1 MSMKNFYLSAKL
13 FVSLCLA
20 GFTNTAYAQND
31 APRVVI
37 PLDQSTTEKATVEL
51 LDDPFFYSFND
62 GKPTH
67 WATAGTVTQLKA
79 GDRYSSDT
87 GFGVGIETAA
97 NVDGYLKQVI
107 DLNRTG
113 KEVVQ
118 GDELECLVHYSTI
131 ESKRLEGP
139 FRLALRWLDAF
150 GNELVSTEKDFINN
164 PNIYFGRMKAYGDLK
179 FRTVCP
185 AGAVKLEFALLVAPG
200 SLVRMDDFSVLRLA
214 DKDKT
219 PLVAILPQY
228 RTMMGEVGQPTT
240 FPIALQG
247 MHLSA
252 DQTPNFGGT
261 MSSSVMKLDVEKLP
275 KNGTVKANLTI
286 TPQVAGVYVGSN
298 TYKLRFSGADEDNS
312 GSLNLTGYF
321 KRAGTT
327 PTIILKADQQVRE
340 MKATPGKTDEQQLDF
355 DIKDVIT
362 NVNLALK
369 HDANSPFRIDVGQYY
384 YATSS
389 GKLYHRPVKVTFAP
403 RKAGVYEAELR
414 VSSVLAD
421 TLVIKLKGVSE
432 AATSADLVENFTENR
447 TMDGR
452 FTGDAWKDYHKF
464 DLGYWKLNGKWNS
477 KSNVTLAAKDTLYYD
492 ELVANG
498 VNTLQ
503 LSPVSSAAKCTAE
516 YSIDG
521 GGHWKS
527 LTVGDADGKYVVG
540 THRPTLVR
548 FVSSESVEVQRV
560 TISPNTVDER
570 ETFDKIEEAMLKDA
584 DSKPLAVL
592 NETFSDLR
600 HTRILGLKDWQ
611 NLTVRGERPFYAWKQ
626 KNADQSVVENEVAQ
640 ISFLKYGVEDR
651 REHESWLI
659 SPTLSY
665 KNAQSKDLT
674 FSLMYR
680 NQTTNGEELFG
691 FYIIT
696 EKDGKATP
704 YFLDISEYV
713 PAGVK
718 LEPDM
723 WFDYRIDL
731 SKVEGLTIEDKFHV
745 AFSYYSPV
753 GGNATSLNFMIDDV
767 TFGRTDLP
775 ELSVDNDFI
784 QFVFRPGQEMT
795 PQPLNIYSNRTTAP
809 VTITLAP
816 SAQKKYFKISSEKL
830 PLEGGALA
838 VGFKSNDSK
847 THAAALLVQTRGAE
861 PIIVKLLA
869 QPITAGISNVAG
881 GDEDALLPVVS
892 GSELTVNGKYQKYQ
906 LFSTDGSLLQQG
918 GYQQRINLS
927 GVQPKVFILKLSTD
941 EGVKSFTLKR

>member
-1 MSMKNFYLSAKL
+1 MKNFYLSAKL

-37 PLDQSTTEKATVEL
+37 PLDQGTTEKATVEL

-97 NVDGYLKQVI
+97 NVEGYLKQVI
-107 DLNRTG
+107 DLNRAG

-139 FRLALRWLDAF
+139 FRLALRWLDVA

-164 PNIYFGRMKAYGDLK
+164 PDIYFGRMKAYGDLK

-185 AGAVKLEFALLVAPG
+185 AGAVKLEFTLLVAPG

-228 RTMMGEVGQPTT
+228 RTMMGEVGQPTI

-261 MSSSVMKLDVEKLP
+261 KSSSVMKLDVEKLP

-327 PTIILKADQQVRE
+327 PTITLKADQQVRE

-355 DIKDVIT
+355 DIKDIIT

-492 ELVANG
+492 ELIANG

-503 LSPVSSAAKCTAE
+503 LTPVSSAAKCTAE

-527 LTVGDADGKYVVG
+527 LTVGDGEGKYVVG

-560 TISPNTVDER
+560 TITPNTIDER
-570 ETFDKIEEAMLKDA
+570 ETFDKIEEAMLKNA

-600 HTRILGLKDWQ
+600 HTRILGLKGWQ

-795 PQPLNIYSNRTTAP
+795 PQPLNIYSDRTTAP

-816 SAQKKYFKISSEKL
+816 SAQKKYFKLSSEKL

-918 GYQQRINLS
+918 GYQQRIDLS

>member
-1 MSMKNFYLSAKL
+1 MKNFYLSAKL

-37 PLDQSTTEKATVEL
+37 PLDQGTTEKATVEL

-139 FRLALRWLDAF
+139 FRLALRWLDAS

-164 PNIYFGRMKAYGDLK
+164 PDIYFGRMKAYGNLK

-185 AGAVKLEFALLVAPG
+185 VGAVKLEFALLVAPG

-261 MSSSVMKLDVEKLP
+261 KSSSVMKLDVEKLP

-327 PTIILKADQQVRE
+327 PTITLKADQQVRE
-340 MKATPGKTDEQQLDF
+340 MKAAPGKTDEQQLDF

-492 ELVANG
+492 ELIANG

-503 LSPVSSAAKCTAE
+503 LTPASSAAKCTAE

-527 LTVGDADGKYVVG
+527 LTLGDGEGKYVVG

-560 TISPNTVDER
+560 TITPNTIDER
-570 ETFDKIEEAMLKDA
+570 EAFDKIEEAMLKDA

-600 HTRILGLKDWQ
+600 HTRILGLKGWQ

-795 PQPLNIYSNRTTAP
+795 PQPLNIYSDRTTAP

-918 GYQQRINLS
+918 GYQQRIDLS

>member
-1 MSMKNFYLSAKL
+1 MKNFYLSAKL

-20 GFTNTAYAQND
+20 GFTNTAYAQNE

-37 PLDQSTTEKATVEL
+37 PLDQATEKATVEL
-51 LDDPFFYSFND
+51 LEDPFFYSFND

-97 NVDGYLKQVI
+97 NVEGYLKQVI
-107 DLNRTG
+107 DLNRAG

-139 FRLALRWLDAF
+139 FRLALRWLDVA

-164 PNIYFGRMKAYGDLK
+164 PDIYFGRMKAYGDLK

-185 AGAVKLEFALLVAPG
+185 AGAVKLEFTLLVAPG
-200 SLVRMDDFSVLRLA
+200 SQVRMDDFSALRLA

-252 DQTPNFGGT
+252 EQTPNFGGT

-298 TYKLRFSGADEDNS
+298 TYKLRFSGADEDKS

-327 PTIILKADQQVRE
+327 PTITLKANQQVRE
-340 MKATPGKTDEQQLDF
+340 MKAAPGKTDEQQLDF

-492 ELVANG
+492 ELIANG

-503 LSPVSSAAKCTAE
+503 LTPASSAAKCIAE

-527 LTVGDADGKYVVG
+527 FTVGDGEGKYVVG

-548 FVSSESVEVQRV
+548 FVSSESVEVQSV
-560 TISPNTVDER
+560 TITPNTIDER
-570 ETFDKIEEAMLKDA
+570 EAFDKIEEAMLKDA
-584 DSKPLAVL
+584 DSEPLAVL

-600 HTRILGLKDWQ
+600 HTRILGLKGWQ

-704 YFLDISEYV
+704 YFLDISQYV

-753 GGNATSLNFMIDDV
+753 GGNATSLNFMLDDV

-784 QFVFRPGQEMT
+784 QFVFRPGQEMI

-816 SAQKKYFKISSEKL
+816 STQKKYFKLSSEKL

-869 QPITAGISNVAG
+869 QPITAGISNVAD
-881 GDEDALLPVVS
+881 GDDDALLPVVS

-918 GYQQRINLS
+918 GYQQRIDLS
-927 GVQPKVFILKLSTD
+927 GIQPKVFILKLSTN

>member
-1 MSMKNFYLSAKL
+1 MKNFYLSAKL

-37 PLDQSTTEKATVEL
+37 PLDQGTTEKATVEL

-139 FRLALRWLDAF
+139 FRLALRWLDAA

-164 PNIYFGRMKAYGDLK
+164 PDIYFGRMKAYGNLK

-261 MSSSVMKLDVEKLP
+261 KSSSVMMLDVEKLP

-327 PTIILKADQQVRE
+327 PTITLKGDQQVRE

-492 ELVANG
+492 ELIANG

-503 LSPVSSAAKCTAE
+503 LTPASSAAKCTAE

-527 LTVGDADGKYVVG
+527 LTVGDGEGKYVVG

-560 TISPNTVDER
+560 TITPNTIDER

-600 HTRILGLKDWQ
+600 HTRILGLKGWQ

-626 KNADQSVVENEVAQ
+626 KNADQSFVENEVAQ

-704 YFLDISEYV
+704 YFLDISQYV

-723 WFDYRIDL
+723 WFDYRIDF

-795 PQPLNIYSNRTTAP
+795 PQPLNIYSDRTTAP

-881 GDEDALLPVVS
+881 GEEDALLPVVS

-918 GYQQRINLS
+918 GYQQRIDLS

>member
-1 MSMKNFYLSAKL
+1 MKNFYLSAKL

-20 GFTNTAYAQND
+20 GFTNTAYAQNE

-37 PLDQSTTEKATVEL
+37 PLDQATEKATVEL
-51 LDDPFFYSFND
+51 LEDPFFYSFND

-97 NVDGYLKQVI
+97 NVEGYLKQVI
-107 DLNRTG
+107 DLNRAG

-139 FRLALRWLDAF
+139 FRLALRWLDVA

-164 PNIYFGRMKAYGDLK
+164 PDIYFGRMKAYGDLK

-185 AGAVKLEFALLVAPG
+185 AGAVKLEFTLLVAPG

-228 RTMMGEVGQPTT
+228 RTMMGEVGQPIT

-252 DQTPNFGGT
+252 EQIPNFGGT

-327 PTIILKADQQVRE
+327 PMITLKADQQVRE
-340 MKATPGKTDEQQLDF
+340 MKAAPGKTDEQQLDF

-384 YATSS
+384 YANSS

-452 FTGDAWKDYHKF
+452 FTGDAWKGYHKF

-477 KSNVTLAAKDTLYYD
+477 KSNVTLTAKDTLYYD
-492 ELVANG
+492 ELIANG
-498 VNTLQ
+498 INTLQ
-503 LSPVSSAAKCTAE
+503 LTPASSAAKCTAE

-527 LTVGDADGKYVVG
+527 LTVGDGEGKYVVG

-560 TISPNTVDER
+560 TITPNTIDER

-600 HTRILGLKDWQ
+600 HTRILGLKGWQ

-753 GGNATSLNFMIDDV
+753 GGNATSLNFMLDDV

-784 QFVFRPGQEMT
+784 QFVFRPGQEMI
-795 PQPLNIYSNRTTAP
+795 PQPLNIYSDRTTAP

-816 SAQKKYFKISSEKL
+816 STQKKYFKLSSEKL

-892 GSELTVNGKYQKYQ
+892 GSELTINGKYQKYQ

-918 GYQQRINLS
+918 GYQQRIDLS

>member
-1 MSMKNFYLSAKL
+1 MKNFYLSAKL

-37 PLDQSTTEKATVEL
+37 PLDQGTTEKATVEL

-97 NVDGYLKQVI
+97 NVEGYLKQVI

-139 FRLALRWLDAF
+139 FRLALRWLDAA
-150 GNELVSTEKDFINN
+150 GNELFSTEKDFINN
-164 PNIYFGRMKAYGDLK
+164 PDIYFGRMKAYGNLK

-219 PLVAILPQY
+219 SLVAILPQY

-261 MSSSVMKLDVEKLP
+261 KSSSVMMLDVEKLP

-327 PTIILKADQQVRE
+327 PTIRLKADQQVRE

-492 ELVANG
+492 ELIANG

-503 LSPVSSAAKCTAE
+503 LTPASSAAKCTAE

-527 LTVGDADGKYVVG
+527 LTVGDGEGKYVVG

-560 TISPNTVDER
+560 TITPNTIDER
-570 ETFDKIEEAMLKDA
+570 EAFDKIEEAMLKDA

-600 HTRILGLKDWQ
+600 HTRILGLKGWQ

-753 GGNATSLNFMIDDV
+753 GGNATSLNFMLDDV

-795 PQPLNIYSNRTTAP
+795 PQPLNIYSDRTTAP

-918 GYQQRINLS
+918 GYQQRIDLS

>member
-1 MSMKNFYLSAKL
+1 M
-13 FVSLCLA
+13 
-20 GFTNTAYAQND
+20 
-31 APRVVI
+31 
-37 PLDQSTTEKATVEL
+37 
-51 LDDPFFYSFND
+51 
-62 GKPTH
+62 
-67 WATAGTVTQLKA
+67 
-79 GDRYSSDT
+79 
-87 GFGVGIETAA
+87 
-97 NVDGYLKQVI
+97 I
-107 DLNRTG
+107 DLKRTG

-131 ESKRLEGP
+131 ESKRREGP
-139 FRLALRWLDAF
+139 FRLALRWLDAA
-150 GNELVSTEKDFINN
+150 GSELVSTEKDFINN
-164 PNIYFGRMKAYGDLK
+164 PDIYFGRMKAYGDLK

-200 SLVRMDDFSVLRLA
+200 SQVRMDDFSVLRLS

-228 RTMMGEVGQPTT
+228 RTMMGEVGQATT

-261 MSSSVMKLDVEKLP
+261 KSSSVMKLDVEKLP
-275 KNGTVKANLTI
+275 KNGTIKANLTI

-298 TYKLRFSGADEDNS
+298 TYKLHFSGADTENS

-321 KRAGTT
+321 KKAGTT
-327 PTIILKADQQVRE
+327 PTIKLKSGQVRE
-340 MKATPGKTDEQQLDF
+340 MSAAPNKTDEQLLDF

-432 AATSADLVENFTENR
+432 AATSADLVENFTDNR
-447 TMDGR
+447 AMDSR
-452 FTGDAWKDYHKF
+452 FTGDAWKGYHKF

-527 LTVGDADGKYVVG
+527 LTVGDADGKYVVA

-548 FVSSESVEVQRV
+548 FVSSESV
-560 TISPNTVDER
+560 
-570 ETFDKIEEAMLKDA
+570 
-584 DSKPLAVL
+584 
-592 NETFSDLR
+592 DLR

-611 NLTVRGERPFYAWKQ
+611 NLTIRGERPFYAWQQ

-704 YFLDISEYV
+704 YFLDISQYV

-731 SKVEGLTIEDKFHV
+731 SKVEGLAIDDKFHV

-795 PQPLNIYSNRTTAP
+795 PQPLNIYSDRTTAP

-816 SAQKKYFKISSEKL
+816 SAQKKYFKLSHEKL
-830 PLEGGALA
+830 PLEGGSIA

-881 GDEDALLPVVS
+881 GDDDALLPVVS
-892 GSELTVNGKYQKYQ
+892 GSELTINGKYQTYQ

-918 GYQQRINLS
+918 GYQQRIDLS
-927 GVQPKVFILKLSTD
+927 GVQPKVFVLKLNTD
-941 EGVKSFTLKR
+941 KGVKSFTLKR

>member
-1 MSMKNFYLSAKL
+1 MKNFYLSAKL

-20 GFTNTAYAQND
+20 GFTNTAYAQNE

-37 PLDQSTTEKATVEL
+37 PLDQATEKATVEL
-51 LDDPFFYSFND
+51 LEDPFFYSFND

-97 NVDGYLKQVI
+97 NVEGYLKQVI
-107 DLNRTG
+107 DLNRAG

-139 FRLALRWLDAF
+139 FRLALRWLDAA

-164 PNIYFGRMKAYGDLK
+164 PDIYFGRMKAYGDLK

-185 AGAVKLEFALLVAPG
+185 AGAVKLEFTLLVAPG

-228 RTMMGEVGQPTT
+228 RTMMGEVGQPIT

-252 DQTPNFGGT
+252 EQTPNFGGT

-298 TYKLRFSGADEDNS
+298 TYKLRFSGADEDKS

-327 PTIILKADQQVRE
+327 PTITLKANQQVRE
-340 MKATPGKTDEQQLDF
+340 MKAAPGKTDEQQLDF

-452 FTGDAWKDYHKF
+452 FTGDAWKGYHKF

-477 KSNVTLAAKDTLYYD
+477 KSNVTLTAKDTLYYD
-492 ELVANG
+492 ELIANG

-503 LSPVSSAAKCTAE
+503 LTPASSAAKCTAE

-527 LTVGDADGKYVVG
+527 LTVGDGEGKYVVG

-548 FVSSESVEVQRV
+548 FVSSESVEVQSV
-560 TISPNTVDER
+560 TITPNTIDTR

-584 DSKPLAVL
+584 DSEPLAVL

-600 HTRILGLKDWQ
+600 HTRILGLKGWQ

-718 LEPDM
+718 LESDM

-753 GGNATSLNFMIDDV
+753 GGNATSLNFMLDDV

-816 SAQKKYFKISSEKL
+816 STQKKYFKLSSEKL

-918 GYQQRINLS
+918 GYQQRIDLS

>member
-1 MSMKNFYLSAKL
+1 MKNFYLSAKL

-20 GFTNTAYAQND
+20 GFTNTAYAQNE

-37 PLDQSTTEKATVEL
+37 PLDQATEKATVEL
-51 LDDPFFYSFND
+51 LEDPFFYSFND

-97 NVDGYLKQVI
+97 NVEGYLKQVI
-107 DLNRTG
+107 DLNRAG

-139 FRLALRWLDAF
+139 FRLALHWLDVA

-164 PNIYFGRMKAYGDLK
+164 PDIYFGRMKAYGDLK

-185 AGAVKLEFALLVAPG
+185 AGAVKLEFTLLVAPG

-252 DQTPNFGGT
+252 EQTPNFGGT

-327 PTIILKADQQVRE
+327 PTITLKADQQVRE
-340 MKATPGKTDEQQLDF
+340 MKVAPGKTDEQQLDF

-492 ELVANG
+492 ELIANG

-503 LSPVSSAAKCTAE
+503 LTPASSAAKCTAE

-527 LTVGDADGKYVVG
+527 LTVGDGEGKYVVD

-548 FVSSESVEVQRV
+548 FVSSESVEVQSV
-560 TISPNTVDER
+560 TITPNTIDER

-584 DSKPLAVL
+584 DSEPLAVL

-600 HTRILGLKDWQ
+600 HTRILGLKGWQ

-753 GGNATSLNFMIDDV
+753 GGNATSLNFMLDDV

-784 QFVFRPGQEMT
+784 QFVFRPGQEMI
-795 PQPLNIYSNRTTAP
+795 PQPLNIYSDRTTAP

-816 SAQKKYFKISSEKL
+816 SAQKKYFKLSSEKL

-881 GDEDALLPVVS
+881 SDDDALLPVVS

-918 GYQQRINLS
+918 GYQQRIDLS

>member
-1 MSMKNFYLSAKL
+1 MKNFYLSAKL

-20 GFTNTAYAQND
+20 GFTNTAYAQNE

-37 PLDQSTTEKATVEL
+37 PLGQATEKATVEL
-51 LDDPFFYSFND
+51 LEDPFFYSFND

-97 NVDGYLKQVI
+97 NVEGYLKQVI
-107 DLNRTG
+107 DLNRAG

-139 FRLALRWLDAF
+139 FRLALRWLDAA

-164 PNIYFGRMKAYGDLK
+164 PDIYFGRMKAYGDLK

-185 AGAVKLEFALLVAPG
+185 AGAVKLEFTLLVAPG

-261 MSSSVMKLDVEKLP
+261 KSSSVMKLDVEKLP

-298 TYKLRFSGADEDNS
+298 TYKLRFSGADEDKS

-327 PTIILKADQQVRE
+327 PTITLKANQQVRE
-340 MKATPGKTDEQQLDF
+340 MKAAPGKTDEQQLDF

-452 FTGDAWKDYHKF
+452 FTGDAWKGYHKF

-477 KSNVTLAAKDTLYYD
+477 KSNVTLTAKDTLYYD
-492 ELVANG
+492 ELIANG

-503 LSPVSSAAKCTAE
+503 LTPASSAAKCTAE

-527 LTVGDADGKYVVG
+527 LTVGDGEGKYVVG

-548 FVSSESVEVQRV
+548 FVSSESVEVQSV
-560 TISPNTVDER
+560 TITPNTIDAR

-600 HTRILGLKDWQ
+600 HTRILGLKGWQ

-718 LEPDM
+718 LESDM

-753 GGNATSLNFMIDDV
+753 GGNATSLNFMLDDV

-816 SAQKKYFKISSEKL
+816 STQKKYFKLSSEKL

-918 GYQQRINLS
+918 GYQQRIDLS

>member
-1 MSMKNFYLSAKL
+1 M
-13 FVSLCLA
+13 
-20 GFTNTAYAQND
+20 AYAQNGTS
-31 APRVVI
+31 RVDS
-37 PLDQSTTEKATVEL
+37 PLGQPTAANTTVEL
-51 LDDPFFYSFND
+51 LEDPFFYSFND
-62 GKPTH
+62 GKPVQ
-67 WATAGTVTQLKA
+67 WETAGTVTQLKA

-97 NVDGYLKQVI
+97 NVEGYLKQVI
-107 DLNRTG
+107 DLKRVG
-113 KEVVQ
+113 KEVGQ
-118 GDELECLVHYSTI
+118 GDELECLVHYCTV
-131 ESKRLEGP
+131 ESKRPEGP
-139 FRLALRWLDAF
+139 FRLALRWLDAA
-150 GNELVSTEKDFINN
+150 GNELVSAEKDFINN
-164 PNIYFGRMKAYGDLK
+164 PDVYFGRMKAYGNLK
-179 FRTVCP
+179 FRTICP

-200 SLVRMDDFSVLRLA
+200 SQVRMDDFSVLRLA

-228 RTMMGEVGQPTT
+228 RTMMGEIGLPTT

-261 MSSSVMKLDVEKLP
+261 KSSSVMKLDVAKLP
-275 KNGTVKANLTI
+275 KNGTIKANLTI
-286 TPQVAGVYVGSN
+286 TPQVAGVYVGGN

-321 KRAGTT
+321 KKAGTT
-327 PTIILKADQQVRE
+327 PTIKLKAGQQVRT
-340 MKATPGKTDEQQLDF
+340 MNAAPGKTNEQSLEF
-355 DIKDVIT
+355 EINDVIT

-384 YATSS
+384 YAISS
-389 GKLYHRPVKVTFAP
+389 GKLYQCPVKITFAP

-432 AATSADLVENFTENR
+432 AATSAELVENFTDNR
-447 TMDGR
+447 AMDSR
-452 FTGDAWKDYHKF
+452 FTGDAWKAYHKF

-600 HTRILGLKDWQ
+600 HTRILGLKGWQ
-611 NLTVRGERPFYAWKQ
+611 NLTIRGERPFYAWQQ

-704 YFLDISEYV
+704 YFLDISQYV

-731 SKVEGLTIEDKFHV
+731 SKVEGLAIDDKFHV

-795 PQPLNIYSNRTTAP
+795 PQPLNIYSDRTTAP
-809 VTITLAP
+809 VTVTLVP
-816 SAQKKYFKISSEKL
+816 SAQKKYFKLSHEKL
-830 PLEGGALA
+830 PLEGGSIA

-847 THAAALLVQTRGAE
+847 THAAALLVQTRGAK

-869 QPITAGISNVAG
+869 QPITAGINNVAG
-881 GDEDALLPVVS
+881 DDESTLQPTIT
-892 GSELTVNGKYQKYQ
+892 GSDLTVNGKYLKYQ
-906 LFSTDGSLLQQG
+906 IFSTDGSLLQQG
-918 GYQQRINLS
+918 IYQQHIDLS
-927 GVQPKVFILKLSTD
+927 GVQLKVFILKLSTD
-941 EGVKSFTLKR
+941 EGMKSFTLKR

>member
-1 MSMKNFYLSAKL
+1 MKNFYLSAKL

-37 PLDQSTTEKATVEL
+37 PLDQGTTEKATVEL
-51 LDDPFFYSFND
+51 LDDPFFYSFTD

-97 NVDGYLKQVI
+97 NVEGYLKQVI

-139 FRLALRWLDAF
+139 FRLALRWLDAA
-150 GNELVSTEKDFINN
+150 GNELFSTEKDFINN
-164 PNIYFGRMKAYGDLK
+164 PDIYFGRMKAYGNLK

-261 MSSSVMKLDVEKLP
+261 KSSSVMMLDVEKLP

-327 PTIILKADQQVRE
+327 PTIRLKADQQVRE

-432 AATSADLVENFTENR
+432 AATSADLVENFTDNR
-447 TMDGR
+447 AMDSR
-452 FTGDAWKDYHKF
+452 FTGDAWKGYHKF

-492 ELVANG
+492 ELIANG

-503 LSPVSSAAKCTAE
+503 LTPASSAAKCTAE

-527 LTVGDADGKYVVG
+527 LTLGDGEGKYVVG

-584 DSKPLAVL
+584 DSEPLAVL

-600 HTRILGLKDWQ
+600 HTRILGLEGWQ

-892 GSELTVNGKYQKYQ
+892 GSELTINGKYQKYQ

-918 GYQQRINLS
+918 GYQQRIDLS

>member
-1 MSMKNFYLSAKL
+1 MKNFYLSAKL

-37 PLDQSTTEKATVEL
+37 PLDQGTTEKATVEL

-139 FRLALRWLDAF
+139 FRLAVRWLDAS

-164 PNIYFGRMKAYGDLK
+164 PDIYFGRMKAYGDLK

-200 SLVRMDDFSVLRLA
+200 SLVRMDDFSVLRLSE
-214 DKDKT
+214 KDKT

-261 MSSSVMKLDVEKLP
+261 KSSSVMKLDVEKLP

-327 PTIILKADQQVRE
+327 PTITLKADQQVRE

-447 TMDGR
+447 AMDGR

-492 ELVANG
+492 ELIANG

-503 LSPVSSAAKCTAE
+503 LTPASSAAKCTAE

-527 LTVGDADGKYVVG
+527 LTLGDGEGKYVVG

-560 TISPNTVDER
+560 TITPNTIDER
-570 ETFDKIEEAMLKDA
+570 EAFDKIEEAMLKDV

-600 HTRILGLKDWQ
+600 HTRILGLKGWQ
-611 NLTVRGERPFYAWKQ
+611 NLTIRGERPFYAWKQ

-731 SKVEGLTIEDKFHV
+731 SKVEGLAIDDKFHV

-816 SAQKKYFKISSEKL
+816 SAQKKYFKLSSEKL

-892 GSELTVNGKYQKYQ
+892 GSELTVNGKYQKYR

-918 GYQQRINLS
+918 GYQQRIDLS

>member
-1 MSMKNFYLSAKL
+1 MKNFYLSAKL
-13 FVSLCLA
+13 FVSLCLV
-20 GFTNTAYAQND
+20 GFTNTAYAQNE

-37 PLDQSTTEKATVEL
+37 PLDQATEKATVEL
-51 LDDPFFYSFND
+51 LEDPFFYSFND

-67 WATAGTVTQLKA
+67 WVTAGTVTQLKA

-97 NVDGYLKQVI
+97 NVEGYLKQVI
-107 DLNRTG
+107 DLNRAG

-139 FRLALRWLDAF
+139 FRLALRWLDVA

-164 PNIYFGRMKAYGDLK
+164 PDIYFGRMKAYGDLK

-185 AGAVKLEFALLVAPG
+185 AGAVKLEFTLLVAPG

-327 PTIILKADQQVRE
+327 PTITLKANQQVRE
-340 MKATPGKTDEQQLDF
+340 MKAAPGKTDEQQLDF

-432 AATSADLVENFTENR
+432 AATSADLVESFTENR

-452 FTGDAWKDYHKF
+452 FTGDAWKGYHKF

-477 KSNVTLAAKDTLYYD
+477 KSNVTLTAKDTLYYD
-492 ELVANG
+492 ELIANG

-503 LSPVSSAAKCTAE
+503 LTPASSAAKCTAE

-527 LTVGDADGKYVVG
+527 LTVGDGEGKYVVG

-548 FVSSESVEVQRV
+548 FVSSESVAVQSV
-560 TISPNTVDER
+560 TITPNTIDAR

-584 DSKPLAVL
+584 DSEPLAVL

-600 HTRILGLKDWQ
+600 HTRILGLKGWQ

-718 LEPDM
+718 LESDM

-753 GGNATSLNFMIDDV
+753 GGNATSLNFMLDDV

-816 SAQKKYFKISSEKL
+816 STQKKYFKLSSEKL

-918 GYQQRINLS
+918 DYQQCIDLS

>member
-1 MSMKNFYLSAKL
+1 MKNFYLSAKL

-20 GFTNTAYAQND
+20 GFTNTAYAQNE

-37 PLDQSTTEKATVEL
+37 PLDQATEKATVEL

-67 WATAGTVTQLKA
+67 WTTAGTVTQLKA

-97 NVDGYLKQVI
+97 NVEGYLKQVI
-107 DLNRTG
+107 DLNRAG

-139 FRLALRWLDAF
+139 FRLALRWLDVA

-164 PNIYFGRMKAYGDLK
+164 PDIYFGRMKAYGDLK

-185 AGAVKLEFALLVAPG
+185 AGAVKLEFTLLVAPG

-252 DQTPNFGGT
+252 EQTPNFGGT

-327 PTIILKADQQVRE
+327 PTITLKANQQVRE
-340 MKATPGKTDEQQLDF
+340 MKAAPGKTDEQQLDF

-369 HDANSPFRIDVGQYY
+369 HDTNSPFRIDVGQYY

-452 FTGDAWKDYHKF
+452 FTGDAWKGYHKF

-492 ELVANG
+492 ELIANG

-503 LSPVSSAAKCTAE
+503 LTPASSAAKCTAE

-527 LTVGDADGKYVVG
+527 LTVGDGEGKYVVG

-548 FVSSESVEVQRV
+548 FVSSESVEVQSV
-560 TISPNTVDER
+560 TITPNTIDAR

-584 DSKPLAVL
+584 DSEPLAVL

-600 HTRILGLKDWQ
+600 HTRILGLKGWQ

-753 GGNATSLNFMIDDV
+753 GGNATSLNFMLDDV

-816 SAQKKYFKISSEKL
+816 STQKKYFKLSSEKL

-869 QPITAGISNVAG
+869 QPITAGIGNVAG

-918 GYQQRINLS
+918 GYQQRIDLS

>member
-1 MSMKNFYLSAKL
+1 
-13 FVSLCLA
+13 
-20 GFTNTAYAQND
+20 
-31 APRVVI
+31 
-37 PLDQSTTEKATVEL
+37 
-51 LDDPFFYSFND
+51 
-62 GKPTH
+62 
-67 WATAGTVTQLKA
+67 
-79 GDRYSSDT
+79 
-87 GFGVGIETAA
+87 
-97 NVDGYLKQVI
+97 
-107 DLNRTG
+107 
-113 KEVVQ
+113 
-118 GDELECLVHYSTI
+118 
-131 ESKRLEGP
+131 
-139 FRLALRWLDAF
+139 
-150 GNELVSTEKDFINN
+150 
-164 PNIYFGRMKAYGDLK
+164 
-179 FRTVCP
+179 
-185 AGAVKLEFALLVAPG
+185 
-200 SLVRMDDFSVLRLA
+200 MDS
-214 DKDKT
+214 
-219 PLVAILPQY
+219 
-228 RTMMGEVGQPTT
+228 
-240 FPIALQG
+240 
-247 MHLSA
+247 
-252 DQTPNFGGT
+252 
-261 MSSSVMKLDVEKLP
+261 
-275 KNGTVKANLTI
+275 
-286 TPQVAGVYVGSN
+286 
-298 TYKLRFSGADEDNS
+298 
-312 GSLNLTGYF
+312 
-321 KRAGTT
+321 
-327 PTIILKADQQVRE
+327 
-340 MKATPGKTDEQQLDF
+340 
-355 DIKDVIT
+355 
-362 NVNLALK
+362 
-369 HDANSPFRIDVGQYY
+369 
-384 YATSS
+384 
-389 GKLYHRPVKVTFAP
+389 
-403 RKAGVYEAELR
+403 
-414 VSSVLAD
+414 
-421 TLVIKLKGVSE
+421 
-432 AATSADLVENFTENR
+432 
-447 TMDGR
+447 R
-452 FTGDAWKDYHKF
+452 FTGDAWKGYHKF
-464 DLGYWKLNGKWNS
+464 DSGYWKLNGKWNS
-477 KSNVTLAAKDTLYYD
+477 KSNVMLAAKDTLYYD

-560 TISPNTVDER
+560 TINPNTVDER

-611 NLTVRGERPFYAWKQ
+611 NLTIRGERPFYAWQQ

-704 YFLDISEYV
+704 YFLDISQYV

-731 SKVEGLTIEDKFHV
+731 SKVEGLAIDDKFHV

-795 PQPLNIYSNRTTAP
+795 PQPLNIYSDRTTAP
-809 VTITLAP
+809 VTVTLAP
-816 SAQKKYFKISSEKL
+816 SAQKKYFKLSHEKL
-830 PLEGGALA
+830 PLEGGSIA

-881 GDEDALLPVVS
+881 GDDDALLPIVS
-892 GSELTVNGKYQKYQ
+892 GSELTINGKYQTYQ

-918 GYQQRINLS
+918 GYQQRIDLS
-927 GVQPKVFILKLSTD
+927 GVQPKVFVLKLNTD
-941 EGVKSFTLKR
+941 KGVKSFTLKR

>member
-1 MSMKNFYLSAKL
+1 MKNFYLSAKL

-37 PLDQSTTEKATVEL
+37 PLDQGTTEKATVEL

-67 WATAGTVTQLKA
+67 WVTAGTITQLKA

-97 NVDGYLKQVI
+97 NVEGYLKQVI
-107 DLNRTG
+107 DLNRAG

-139 FRLALRWLDAF
+139 FRLALRWLDVA

-164 PNIYFGRMKAYGDLK
+164 PDIYFGRMKAYGDLK

-185 AGAVKLEFALLVAPG
+185 AGAVKLEFTLLVAPG

-240 FPIALQG
+240 FSIALQG

-252 DQTPNFGGT
+252 EQTPNFGGT
-261 MSSSVMKLDVEKLP
+261 KSSSVMNLDVEKLP
-275 KNGTVKANLTI
+275 KNGTIKANLTI

-327 PTIILKADQQVRE
+327 PTITLKADQQVRE
-340 MKATPGKTDEQQLDF
+340 MKAAPGKTDEQQLDF

-369 HDANSPFRIDVGQYY
+369 HDANSPFRIDMGQYY
-384 YATSS
+384 YATKA
-389 GKLYHRPVKVTFAP
+389 GKLYQRPVKVTFAP
-403 RKAGVYEAELR
+403 REPGEYEAELR
-414 VSSVLAD
+414 VSSILAD
-421 TLVIKLKGVSE
+421 TLVIKLKGVSQV
-432 AATSADLVENFTENR
+432 ATTADLVEKFTEDRAMDNR
-447 TMDGR
+447 FKG
-452 FTGDAWKDYHKF
+452 AEWKGYHKF

-492 ELVANG
+492 ELIANG
-498 VNTLQ
+498 VNTL
-503 LSPVSSAAKCTAE
+503 LLTPASSAAKCTAE

-527 LTVGDADGKYVVG
+527 LTVGDGEGKYVVG

-548 FVSSESVEVQRV
+548 FVSSESVEVQSV
-560 TISPNTVDER
+560 TITPNTIDAR
-570 ETFDKIEEAMLKDA
+570 ETFDKIEDAMLKNA
-584 DSKPLAVL
+584 DTEPLAVL

-600 HTRILGLKDWQ
+600 HTRILGLKGWQ

-704 YFLDISEYV
+704 YFLNISEYV

-753 GGNATSLNFMIDDV
+753 GGNATSLNFMLDDV

-816 SAQKKYFKISSEKL
+816 STQKKYFKLSSEKL

-918 GYQQRINLS
+918 GYQQRIDLS
-927 GVQPKVFILKLSTD
+927 GVQPKVFVLKLNTD

>member
-1 MSMKNFYLSAKL
+1 MKNFYLSAKL

-20 GFTNTAYAQND
+20 GFTNTAYAQNE

-37 PLDQSTTEKATVEL
+37 PLDQATEKATVEL

-118 GDELECLVHYSTI
+118 GDELECLIHYSTI

-139 FRLALRWLDAF
+139 FRLALRWLDAA

-164 PNIYFGRMKAYGDLK
+164 PDIYFGRMKAYGDLK

-261 MSSSVMKLDVEKLP
+261 KSSSVMKLDVEKLP

-327 PTIILKADQQVRE
+327 PTITLKAGQQVRE

-492 ELVANG
+492 ELIANG

-503 LSPVSSAAKCTAE
+503 LTPASSAAKCTAE

-527 LTVGDADGKYVVG
+527 LTVGDGEGKYVVG

-560 TISPNTVDER
+560 TITPNTIDER
-570 ETFDKIEEAMLKDA
+570 EAFDKIEEAMLKDA
-584 DSKPLAVL
+584 DSEPLAVL

-600 HTRILGLKDWQ
+600 HTRILGLKGWQ

-753 GGNATSLNFMIDDV
+753 GGNATSLNFMLDDV

-816 SAQKKYFKISSEKL
+816 STQKKYFKLSSEKL

-918 GYQQRINLS
+918 GYQQRIDLS

>member
-1 MSMKNFYLSAKL
+1 MKNFYLSAKL

-37 PLDQSTTEKATVEL
+37 PLDQGTTEKVTVEL

-107 DLNRTG
+107 DLNRPG

-139 FRLALRWLDAF
+139 FRLALRWLDAS

-164 PNIYFGRMKAYGDLK
+164 PDIYFGRMKAYGDLK

-252 DQTPNFGGT
+252 DQTPNFSGT
-261 MSSSVMKLDVEKLP
+261 KSSSVMKLDVEKLP

-327 PTIILKADQQVRE
+327 PTITLKADQQVRE
-340 MKATPGKTDEQQLDF
+340 MKAAPGKTDEQQLDF

-452 FTGDAWKDYHKF
+452 FTCDAWKDYHKF

-560 TISPNTVDER
+560 TITPNTTDER
-570 ETFDKIEEAMLKDA
+570 EAFDKIEEAMLKDA
-584 DSKPLAVL
+584 DTEPLAVL

-600 HTRILGLKDWQ
+600 HTRILGLKGWQ

-918 GYQQRINLS
+918 GYQHRIDLS

>member
-1 MSMKNFYLSAKL
+1 MKNFYLSAKL

-20 GFTNTAYAQND
+20 GFTNTAYAQNE

-37 PLDQSTTEKATVEL
+37 PLDQATEKATVEL
-51 LDDPFFYSFND
+51 LEDPFFYSFND

-97 NVDGYLKQVI
+97 NVEGYLKQVI
-107 DLNRTG
+107 DLNRAG

-139 FRLALRWLDAF
+139 FRLALRWLDVA

-164 PNIYFGRMKAYGDLK
+164 PDIYFGRMKAYGDLK
-179 FRTVCP
+179 FRTICP
-185 AGAVKLEFALLVAPG
+185 AGAVKLEFTLLVAPG

-252 DQTPNFGGT
+252 EQTPNFGGT

-327 PTIILKADQQVRE
+327 PMITLKADQQVRE
-340 MKATPGKTDEQQLDF
+340 MKAAPGKTDEQQLDF

-369 HDANSPFRIDVGQYY
+369 HDTNSPFRIDVGQYY

-421 TLVIKLKGVSE
+421 TLIIKLKGVSE
-432 AATSADLVENFTENR
+432 AATSADLVESFTENR

-452 FTGDAWKDYHKF
+452 FTGDAWKGYHKF

-477 KSNVTLAAKDTLYYD
+477 KSNVTLTAKDTLYYD
-492 ELVANG
+492 ELIANG

-503 LSPVSSAAKCTAE
+503 LTPASSAAKCTAE

-527 LTVGDADGKYVVG
+527 LTVGDGEGKYVVG

-548 FVSSESVEVQRV
+548 FVSSESVEVQSV
-560 TISPNTVDER
+560 TITPNTIDER
-570 ETFDKIEEAMLKDA
+570 EAFDKIEEAMLKDA
-584 DSKPLAVL
+584 DSEPLAVL

-600 HTRILGLKDWQ
+600 HTRILGLKGWQ

-753 GGNATSLNFMIDDV
+753 GGNATSLNFMLDDV

-816 SAQKKYFKISSEKL
+816 STQKKYFKLSSEKL

-918 GYQQRINLS
+918 GYQQRIDLS

>member
-1 MSMKNFYLSAKL
+1 MKNFYLSAKL

-37 PLDQSTTEKATVEL
+37 PLDQGTTEKATVEL

-97 NVDGYLKQVI
+97 NVEGYLKQVI
-107 DLNRTG
+107 DLNRAG

-139 FRLALRWLDAF
+139 FRLALRWLDAS

-164 PNIYFGRMKAYGDLK
+164 PDIYFGRMKAYGDLK

-261 MSSSVMKLDVEKLP
+261 KSSSVMKLDVEKLP

-327 PTIILKADQQVRE
+327 PTIRLKADQQVRE

-492 ELVANG
+492 ELIANG

-503 LSPVSSAAKCTAE
+503 LTPASSAVKCTAE

-527 LTVGDADGKYVVG
+527 LTIGDGEGKYVVG

-560 TISPNTVDER
+560 TITPNTIDER
-570 ETFDKIEEAMLKDA
+570 EAFDKIEEAMLKDA

-600 HTRILGLKDWQ
+600 HTRILGLKGWQ

-795 PQPLNIYSNRTTAP
+795 PQPLNIYSDRTTAP

-918 GYQQRINLS
+918 GYQQRIDLS

>member
-1 MSMKNFYLSAKL
+1 MKNFYLSAKL

-20 GFTNTAYAQND
+20 GFTNTAYAQNE

-37 PLDQSTTEKATVEL
+37 PLDQATEKATVEL
-51 LDDPFFYSFND
+51 LEDPFFYSFND

-97 NVDGYLKQVI
+97 NVEGYLKQVI
-107 DLNRTG
+107 DLNRAG

-139 FRLALRWLDAF
+139 FRLALRWLDAA

-164 PNIYFGRMKAYGDLK
+164 PDIYFGRMKAYGDLK

-185 AGAVKLEFALLVAPG
+185 AGAVKLEFTLLVAPG

-252 DQTPNFGGT
+252 EQTPNFGGT

-327 PTIILKADQQVRE
+327 PTITLKANQQVRE
-340 MKATPGKTDEQQLDF
+340 MKAAPGKTDEQQLDF

-369 HDANSPFRIDVGQYY
+369 HDTNSPFRIDVGQYY

-421 TLVIKLKGVSE
+421 TLIIKLKGVSE
-432 AATSADLVENFTENR
+432 AATSADLVESFTENR

-452 FTGDAWKDYHKF
+452 FTGDAWKGYHKF

-477 KSNVTLAAKDTLYYD
+477 KSNVTLTAKDTLYYD
-492 ELVANG
+492 ELIANG

-503 LSPVSSAAKCTAE
+503 LTPASSAAKCTAE

-527 LTVGDADGKYVVG
+527 LTVGDGEGKYVVG

-548 FVSSESVEVQRV
+548 FVSSESVEVQSV
-560 TISPNTVDER
+560 TITPNTIDER
-570 ETFDKIEEAMLKDA
+570 EAFDKIEEAMLKDA
-584 DSKPLAVL
+584 DSEPLAVL

-600 HTRILGLKDWQ
+600 HTRILGLKGWQ

-753 GGNATSLNFMIDDV
+753 GGNATSLNFMLDDV

-816 SAQKKYFKISSEKL
+816 SAQKKYFKLSSEKL

-918 GYQQRINLS
+918 GYQQRIDLS

>member
-1 MSMKNFYLSAKL
+1 MKNFYLSAKL

-37 PLDQSTTEKATVEL
+37 PLDQGTTEKATVEL

-139 FRLALRWLDAF
+139 FRLALRWLDAS

-164 PNIYFGRMKAYGDLK
+164 PDIYFGRMKAYGDLK

-228 RTMMGEVGQPTT
+228 RTMMGEVGQATT

-261 MSSSVMKLDVEKLP
+261 KSSSVMKLDVEKLP

-327 PTIILKADQQVRE
+327 PTITLKADQQVRE

-492 ELVANG
+492 ELIANG

-503 LSPVSSAAKCTAE
+503 LTPASSAAKCTAE

-527 LTVGDADGKYVVG
+527 LTVGDGEGKYVVG

-560 TISPNTVDER
+560 TITPNTIDKR
-570 ETFDKIEEAMLKDA
+570 EAFDKIEEAMLKDA
-584 DSKPLAVL
+584 DSEPLAVL

-600 HTRILGLKDWQ
+600 HTRILGLKGWQ

-795 PQPLNIYSNRTTAP
+795 PQPLNIYSDRTTAP

-918 GYQQRINLS
+918 GCQQRIDLS

>member
-1 MSMKNFYLSAKL
+1 MKNFYLSAKL

-20 GFTNTAYAQND
+20 GFTNTAYAQNE

-37 PLDQSTTEKATVEL
+37 PLVQATEKATVEL
-51 LDDPFFYSFND
+51 LEDPFFYSFND

-97 NVDGYLKQVI
+97 NVEGYLKQVI
-107 DLNRTG
+107 DLNRAG

-118 GDELECLVHYSTI
+118 GDELECLIHYSTI

-139 FRLALRWLDAF
+139 FRLALRWLDAA

-164 PNIYFGRMKAYGDLK
+164 PDIYFGRMKAYGDLK

-185 AGAVKLEFALLVAPG
+185 AGAVKLEFTLLVAPG
-200 SLVRMDDFSVLRLA
+200 SQVRMDDFSALRLA

-252 DQTPNFGGT
+252 EQTPNFGGT

-298 TYKLRFSGADEDNS
+298 TYKLRFSGVDEDNS

-327 PTIILKADQQVRE
+327 PTITLKANQQVRE
-340 MKATPGKTDEQQLDF
+340 MKAAPGKTDEQQLDF

-369 HDANSPFRIDVGQYY
+369 HDTNSPFRIDVGQYY

-432 AATSADLVENFTENR
+432 AATSADLVESFTENR

-452 FTGDAWKDYHKF
+452 FTGDAWKGYHKF

-477 KSNVTLAAKDTLYYD
+477 KSNVTLTAKDTLYYD
-492 ELVANG
+492 ELIANG

-503 LSPVSSAAKCTAE
+503 LTPASSAAKCTAE

-527 LTVGDADGKYVVG
+527 LTVGDGEGKYVVG

-548 FVSSESVEVQRV
+548 FVSSESVEVQSV
-560 TISPNTVDER
+560 TITPNTIDAR
-570 ETFDKIEEAMLKDA
+570 ETFDKIEKAMLKDA
-584 DSKPLAVL
+584 DSEPLAVL

-600 HTRILGLKDWQ
+600 HTRILGLKGWQ

-753 GGNATSLNFMIDDV
+753 GGNATSLNFMLDDV

-784 QFVFRPGQEMT
+784 QFVFRPGQEMI
-795 PQPLNIYSNRTTAP
+795 PQPLNIYSDRTTAP

-816 SAQKKYFKISSEKL
+816 SAQKKYFKLSSEKL

-918 GYQQRINLS
+918 GYQQRIDLS
-927 GVQPKVFILKLSTD
+927 GVQPKVFILKLSTN

>member
-1 MSMKNFYLSAKL
+1 MKNFYLSAKL

-20 GFTNTAYAQND
+20 GFTNTAYAQNET
-31 APRVVI
+31 PRVVI
-37 PLDQSTTEKATVEL
+37 PLNQATEKATVEL

-67 WATAGTVTQLKA
+67 WVTAGTITQLKA

-97 NVDGYLKQVI
+97 NVEGYLKQVI
-107 DLNRTG
+107 DLNRAG

-139 FRLALRWLDAF
+139 FRLALRWLDVA

-164 PNIYFGRMKAYGDLK
+164 PDIYFGRMKAYGDLK

-185 AGAVKLEFALLVAPG
+185 AGAVKLEFTLLVAPG

-252 DQTPNFGGT
+252 EQTPNFGGT
-261 MSSSVMKLDVEKLP
+261 KSSSVMKLDVEKLP
-275 KNGTVKANLTI
+275 KNGTIKANLTI

-321 KRAGTT
+321 KWAGTT
-327 PTIILKADQQVRE
+327 PTITLKADQQVRE
-340 MKATPGKTDEQQLDF
+340 MKAAPGKTDEQQLDF

-384 YATSS
+384 YANSS
-389 GKLYHRPVKVTFAP
+389 GKLYQRPVKVTFAP

-452 FTGDAWKDYHKF
+452 FTGDAWKGYHKF
-464 DLGYWKLNGKWNS
+464 DLGYWKLNGTWNS

-492 ELVANG
+492 ELIANG

-503 LSPVSSAAKCTAE
+503 LTPASSAAKCTAE

-527 LTVGDADGKYVVG
+527 LTVGDGEGKYVVG

-548 FVSSESVEVQRV
+548 FVSSESVEVQSV
-560 TISPNTVDER
+560 TITPNTIDAR
-570 ETFDKIEEAMLKDA
+570 ETFDKIEDAMLKNA
-584 DSKPLAVL
+584 DTEPLVVL

-600 HTRILGLKDWQ
+600 HTRILGLKGWQ

-753 GGNATSLNFMIDDV
+753 GGNATSLNFMLDDV

-784 QFVFRPGQEMT
+784 QFVFHPGQEMT
-795 PQPLNIYSNRTTAP
+795 PQPLNIYSDRTTAP

-816 SAQKKYFKISSEKL
+816 STQKKYFKLSSERL

-918 GYQQRINLS
+918 GYQQRIDLS
-927 GVQPKVFILKLSTD
+927 GVQPKVFVLKVSTD

>member
-1 MSMKNFYLSAKL
+1 MKNFYLSAKL

-37 PLDQSTTEKATVEL
+37 PLDQGTTEKATVEL

-107 DLNRTG
+107 DLNRAG

-139 FRLALRWLDAF
+139 FRLALRWLDAS

-164 PNIYFGRMKAYGDLK
+164 PDIYFGRMKAYGDLK

-261 MSSSVMKLDVEKLP
+261 KSSSVMKLDVEKLP

-327 PTIILKADQQVRE
+327 PTITLKADQQVRE

-452 FTGDAWKDYHKF
+452 FSGDAWKGYHKF

-492 ELVANG
+492 ELIANG

-503 LSPVSSAAKCTAE
+503 LTPASSAAKCTAE

-527 LTVGDADGKYVVG
+527 LTLGDGEGKYVVG

-560 TISPNTVDER
+560 TITPNTIDER
-570 ETFDKIEEAMLKDA
+570 EAFDKIEEAMLKNA
-584 DSKPLAVL
+584 DTEPLAVL

-600 HTRILGLKDWQ
+600 HTRILGLKGWQ

-731 SKVEGLTIEDKFHV
+731 SKVEGLPIEDKFHV

-795 PQPLNIYSNRTTAP
+795 PQPLNIYSDRTTAP

-881 GDEDALLPVVS
+881 GDDDALLPVVS

-918 GYQQRINLS
+918 GYQQRIDLS

>member
-1 MSMKNFYLSAKL
+1 MKNFYLSAKL

-20 GFTNTAYAQND
+20 GFTNTAYAQNE

-37 PLDQSTTEKATVEL
+37 PLDQATEKATVEL
-51 LDDPFFYSFND
+51 LEDPFFYSFND

-97 NVDGYLKQVI
+97 NVEGYLKQVI
-107 DLNRTG
+107 DLNRAG

-139 FRLALRWLDAF
+139 FRLALRWLDVA

-164 PNIYFGRMKAYGDLK
+164 PDIYFGRMKAYGDLK

-185 AGAVKLEFALLVAPG
+185 AGAVKLEFTLLVAPG

-228 RTMMGEVGQPTT
+228 RTMMGEVGQPIT

-252 DQTPNFGGT
+252 EQTPNFGGT

-298 TYKLRFSGADEDNS
+298 TYKLRFSGADEDKS

-327 PTIILKADQQVRE
+327 PTITLKANQQVRE
-340 MKATPGKTDEQQLDF
+340 MKAAPGKTDEQQLDF

-452 FTGDAWKDYHKF
+452 FTGDAWKGYHKF

-477 KSNVTLAAKDTLYYD
+477 KSNVTLTAKDTLYYD
-492 ELVANG
+492 ELIANG

-503 LSPVSSAAKCTAE
+503 LTPASSAAKCTAE

-527 LTVGDADGKYVVG
+527 LIVGDGEGKYVVG

-548 FVSSESVEVQRV
+548 FVSSESVEVQSV
-560 TISPNTVDER
+560 TITPNTIDER

-584 DSKPLAVL
+584 DSEPLAVL

-600 HTRILGLKDWQ
+600 HTRILGLKGWQ

-718 LEPDM
+718 LESDM

-753 GGNATSLNFMIDDV
+753 GGNATSLNFMLDDV

-784 QFVFRPGQEMT
+784 QFVFRPGQEMI

-816 SAQKKYFKISSEKL
+816 STQKKYFKLSSEKL

-881 GDEDALLPVVS
+881 SDDDALLPVVS

-918 GYQQRINLS
+918 GYQQRIDLS

>member
-1 MSMKNFYLSAKL
+1 MKNFYLSAKL

-20 GFTNTAYAQND
+20 GFTNTAYAQNE

-37 PLDQSTTEKATVEL
+37 PLDQATEKATVEL
-51 LDDPFFYSFND
+51 LEDPFFYSFND

-97 NVDGYLKQVI
+97 NVEGYLKQVI
-107 DLNRTG
+107 DLNRAG

-139 FRLALRWLDAF
+139 FRLALRWLDVA

-164 PNIYFGRMKAYGDLK
+164 PDIYFGRMKAYGDLK

-185 AGAVKLEFALLVAPG
+185 AGAVKLEFTLLVAPG

-252 DQTPNFGGT
+252 EQTPNFGGT

-327 PTIILKADQQVRE
+327 PTITLKANQQVRE
-340 MKATPGKTDEQQLDF
+340 MKAAPGKTDEQQLDF

-369 HDANSPFRIDVGQYY
+369 HDTNSPFRIDVGQYY
-384 YATSS
+384 YANSS

-452 FTGDAWKDYHKF
+452 FTGDAWKGYHKF

-477 KSNVTLAAKDTLYYD
+477 KSNVTLTAKDTLYYD
-492 ELVANG
+492 ELIANG

-503 LSPVSSAAKCTAE
+503 LTPASSAAKCTAE

-527 LTVGDADGKYVVG
+527 LTVGDGEGKYVVG

-548 FVSSESVEVQRV
+548 FVSSESVEVQSV
-560 TISPNTVDER
+560 TITPNTIDAR
-570 ETFDKIEEAMLKDA
+570 EAFDKIEEAMLKDA
-584 DSKPLAVL
+584 DSEPLAVL

-600 HTRILGLKDWQ
+600 HTRILGLKGWQ

-753 GGNATSLNFMIDDV
+753 GGNATSLNFMLDDV

-816 SAQKKYFKISSEKL
+816 STQKKYFKLSSEKL

-918 GYQQRINLS
+918 GYQQRIDLS

>member
-1 MSMKNFYLSAKL
+1 MKNFYLSAKL

-37 PLDQSTTEKATVEL
+37 PLDQGTTDKATVEL

-139 FRLALRWLDAF
+139 FRLALRWLDAS

-164 PNIYFGRMKAYGDLK
+164 PDIYFGRMKAYGDLK

-261 MSSSVMKLDVEKLP
+261 KSSSVMKLDVEKLP

-327 PTIILKADQQVRE
+327 PTITLKADQQVRE
-340 MKATPGKTDEQQLDF
+340 MKAAPGKTDEQQLDF

-492 ELVANG
+492 ELIANG

-503 LSPVSSAAKCTAE
+503 LTPASSAAKCTAE

-527 LTVGDADGKYVVG
+527 LTVGDGEGKYVVG

-560 TISPNTVDER
+560 TITPNTIDER
-570 ETFDKIEEAMLKDA
+570 EAFDKIEEAMLKDA
-584 DSKPLAVL
+584 DSELLAVL

-600 HTRILGLKDWQ
+600 HTRILGLKGWQ

-795 PQPLNIYSNRTTAP
+795 PHPLNIYSDRTTAP

-892 GSELTVNGKYQKYQ
+892 GSKLIVNGKYQKYQ

-918 GYQQRINLS
+918 GYQQRIDLS

>member
-1 MSMKNFYLSAKL
+1 MKNFYLSAKL

-37 PLDQSTTEKATVEL
+37 PLDQGTTEKATVEL

-107 DLNRTG
+107 DLNRAG

-139 FRLALRWLDAF
+139 FRLALRWLDAA
-150 GNELVSTEKDFINN
+150 GNELFSTEKDFINN
-164 PNIYFGRMKAYGDLK
+164 PDIYFGRMKAYGDLK

-200 SLVRMDDFSVLRLA
+200 SLVHMDDFSVLRLA

-261 MSSSVMKLDVEKLP
+261 KSSSVMKLDVEKLP

-340 MKATPGKTDEQQLDF
+340 MKAVPGKTDEQQLDF

-503 LSPVSSAAKCTAE
+503 LTPASSAVKCTAE

-527 LTVGDADGKYVVG
+527 LTIGDGEGKYVVG

-560 TISPNTVDER
+560 TITPNTIDER
-570 ETFDKIEEAMLKDA
+570 EAFDKIEEAMLKDA

-600 HTRILGLKDWQ
+600 HTRILGLKGWQ

-753 GGNATSLNFMIDDV
+753 GGNATSLNFMLDDV

-795 PQPLNIYSNRTTAP
+795 PQPLNIYSDRTTAP

-918 GYQQRINLS
+918 GYQQCIDLS

>member
-1 MSMKNFYLSAKL
+1 MKNFYLSAKL

-37 PLDQSTTEKATVEL
+37 PLGQGTTEKSTVEL

-139 FRLALRWLDAF
+139 FRLALRWLDAS

-164 PNIYFGRMKAYGDLK
+164 PDIYFGRMKAYGDLK

-261 MSSSVMKLDVEKLP
+261 KSSSVMKLDVEKLP

-414 VSSVLAD
+414 ISSVLAD

-492 ELVANG
+492 ELIANG

-503 LSPVSSAAKCTAE
+503 LTPASSAAKCTAE

-527 LTVGDADGKYVVG
+527 LTVGDGEGKYVVG

-548 FVSSESVEVQRV
+548 FVSLESVEVQRV
-560 TISPNTVDER
+560 TITPNTIDER
-570 ETFDKIEEAMLKDA
+570 EAFDKIEEAMLKDA

-600 HTRILGLKDWQ
+600 HTRILGLKGWQ

-753 GGNATSLNFMIDDV
+753 GGNATSLNFMLDDV

-795 PQPLNIYSNRTTAP
+795 PQPLNIYSDRTTAP

-816 SAQKKYFKISSEKL
+816 SAQKKYFKLSSEKL
-830 PLEGGALA
+830 PLEGGELA

-918 GYQQRINLS
+918 GYQQRIDLS

>member
-1 MSMKNFYLSAKL
+1 MKNFYLSAKL

-37 PLDQSTTEKATVEL
+37 PLDQGTTEKATVEL

-139 FRLALRWLDAF
+139 FRLALRWLDAS

-164 PNIYFGRMKAYGDLK
+164 PDIYFGRMKAYGNLK

-185 AGAVKLEFALLVAPG
+185 VGAVKLEFALLVAPG

-252 DQTPNFGGT
+252 DQTPNFSGT
-261 MSSSVMKLDVEKLP
+261 KSSSVMKLDVEKLP

-327 PTIILKADQQVRE
+327 PTITLKADQQVRE

-527 LTVGDADGKYVVG
+527 LTLGDGEGKYVVG

-560 TISPNTVDER
+560 TITPNTIDER
-570 ETFDKIEEAMLKDA
+570 EAFDKIEEAMLKDA
-584 DSKPLAVL
+584 DSEPLAVL

-600 HTRILGLKDWQ
+600 HTRILGLEGWQ

-795 PQPLNIYSNRTTAP
+795 PQPLNIYSDRTTAP

-918 GYQQRINLS
+918 GYQQRIDLS

>member
-1 MSMKNFYLSAKL
+1 MKNFYLSAKL

-37 PLDQSTTEKATVEL
+37 PLDQGTTEKATVEL

-139 FRLALRWLDAF
+139 FRLALRWLDAS

-164 PNIYFGRMKAYGDLK
+164 PDIYFGRMKAYGNLK

-185 AGAVKLEFALLVAPG
+185 VGAVKLEFALLVAPG

-252 DQTPNFGGT
+252 DQTPNFSGT
-261 MSSSVMKLDVEKLP
+261 KSSSVMKLDVEKLP

-327 PTIILKADQQVRE
+327 PTITLKADQQVRE

-527 LTVGDADGKYVVG
+527 LTLGDGEGKYVVG

-560 TISPNTVDER
+560 TITPNTIDER
-570 ETFDKIEEAMLKDA
+570 EAFDKIEEAMLKDA

-600 HTRILGLKDWQ
+600 HTRILGLKGWQ

-809 VTITLAP
+809 VTVTLAP
-816 SAQKKYFKISSEKL
+816 SAQKKYFKLSSEKL

-918 GYQQRINLS
+918 GYQQRIDLS

>member
-1 MSMKNFYLSAKL
+1 MKNFYLSAKL

-37 PLDQSTTEKATVEL
+37 PLDQGTTEKATVEL

-97 NVDGYLKQVI
+97 NVEGYLKQVI
-107 DLNRTG
+107 DLNRAG

-139 FRLALRWLDAF
+139 FRLALRWLDAS

-164 PNIYFGRMKAYGDLK
+164 PDIYFGRMKAYGDLK

-261 MSSSVMKLDVEKLP
+261 KSSSVMKLDVEKLP

-327 PTIILKADQQVRE
+327 PTIRLKADQQVRE

-492 ELVANG
+492 ELIANG

-503 LSPVSSAAKCTAE
+503 LTPASSAVKCTAE

-527 LTVGDADGKYVVG
+527 LTIGDGEGKYVVG

-560 TISPNTVDER
+560 TITPNTIDKR
-570 ETFDKIEEAMLKDA
+570 EAFDKIEEAMLKDA
-584 DSKPLAVL
+584 DSEPLAVL

-600 HTRILGLKDWQ
+600 HTRILGLKGWQ

-696 EKDGKATP
+696 EEDGKATP

-795 PQPLNIYSNRTTAP
+795 PQPLNIYSDRTTAP

-918 GYQQRINLS
+918 GYQQRIDLS

>member
-1 MSMKNFYLSAKL
+1 MKNFYLSAKL

-37 PLDQSTTEKATVEL
+37 PLDQGTTEKATVEL

-139 FRLALRWLDAF
+139 FRLALRWLDAA

-164 PNIYFGRMKAYGDLK
+164 PDIYFGRMKAYGNLK

-261 MSSSVMKLDVEKLP
+261 KSSSVMMLDVEKLP

-327 PTIILKADQQVRE
+327 PTITLKGDQQVRE

-492 ELVANG
+492 ELIANG

-503 LSPVSSAAKCTAE
+503 LTPASSAAKCTAE

-527 LTVGDADGKYVVG
+527 LTVGDGEGKYVVG

-560 TISPNTVDER
+560 TITPNTIDER

-600 HTRILGLKDWQ
+600 HTRILGLKGWQ

-626 KNADQSVVENEVAQ
+626 KNADQSFVENEVAQ

-753 GGNATSLNFMIDDV
+753 GGNATSLNFMLDDV

-795 PQPLNIYSNRTTAP
+795 PQPLNIYSDRTTAP

-918 GYQQRINLS
+918 GYQQRIDLS

>member
-1 MSMKNFYLSAKL
+1 MKNFYLSAKL

-20 GFTNTAYAQND
+20 GFTNTAYAQNE

-37 PLDQSTTEKATVEL
+37 PLDQATEKATVEL

-118 GDELECLVHYSTI
+118 GDELECLIHYSTI

-139 FRLALRWLDAF
+139 FRLALRWLDAA

-164 PNIYFGRMKAYGDLK
+164 PDIYFGRMKAYGDLK

-261 MSSSVMKLDVEKLP
+261 KSSSVMKLDVEKLP

-327 PTIILKADQQVRE
+327 PTITLKAGQQVRE

-492 ELVANG
+492 ELIANG

-503 LSPVSSAAKCTAE
+503 LTPASSAAKCTAE

-527 LTVGDADGKYVVG
+527 LTVGDGEGKYVVG

-560 TISPNTVDER
+560 TITPNTIDER
-570 ETFDKIEEAMLKDA
+570 EAFDKIEEAMLKDA
-584 DSKPLAVL
+584 DSEPLAVL

-600 HTRILGLKDWQ
+600 HTRILGLKGWQ

-718 LEPDM
+718 LESDM

-753 GGNATSLNFMIDDV
+753 GGNATSLNFMLDDV

-816 SAQKKYFKISSEKL
+816 STQKKYFKLSSEKL

-918 GYQQRINLS
+918 GYQQRIDLS

>member
-1 MSMKNFYLSAKL
+1 MKNFYLSAKL

-37 PLDQSTTEKATVEL
+37 PLDQGTTEKATVEL

-139 FRLALRWLDAF
+139 FRLALRWLDAA
-150 GNELVSTEKDFINN
+150 GNELFSTEKDFINN
-164 PNIYFGRMKAYGDLK
+164 PDIYFGRMKAYGNLK

-219 PLVAILPQY
+219 SLVAILPQY

-261 MSSSVMKLDVEKLP
+261 KSSSVMKLDVEKLP

-327 PTIILKADQQVRE
+327 PTIRLKADQQVRE

-492 ELVANG
+492 ELIANG

-503 LSPVSSAAKCTAE
+503 LTPASSAAKCTAE

-527 LTVGDADGKYVVG
+527 LTVGDGEGKYVVG

-560 TISPNTVDER
+560 TITPNTIDKR
-570 ETFDKIEEAMLKDA
+570 EAFDKIEEAMLKDA
-584 DSKPLAVL
+584 DSEPLAVL

-600 HTRILGLKDWQ
+600 HTRILGLKGWQ

-753 GGNATSLNFMIDDV
+753 GGNATSLNFMLDDV

-795 PQPLNIYSNRTTAP
+795 PQPLNIYSDRTTAP

-816 SAQKKYFKISSEKL
+816 SAQKKYFKLSSEKL

-892 GSELTVNGKYQKYQ
+892 GSELIVNGKYQKYQ

-918 GYQQRINLS
+918 GYQQRIDLS

>member
-1 MSMKNFYLSAKL
+1 MKNFYLSAKL

-31 APRVVI
+31 ALRVVI
-37 PLDQSTTEKATVEL
+37 PLDQGTTEKATVEL

-139 FRLALRWLDAF
+139 FRLALRWLDAS

-164 PNIYFGRMKAYGDLK
+164 PDIYFGRMKAYGDLK

-200 SLVRMDDFSVLRLA
+200 SLVRMDDFSVLRLSE
-214 DKDKT
+214 KDKT

-261 MSSSVMKLDVEKLP
+261 KSSSVMKLDVEKLP

-327 PTIILKADQQVRE
+327 PTITLKADQQVRE

-447 TMDGR
+447 AMDGR

-492 ELVANG
+492 ELIANG

-503 LSPVSSAAKCTAE
+503 LTPASSAAKCTAE

-527 LTVGDADGKYVVG
+527 LTLGDGEGKYVVG

-560 TISPNTVDER
+560 TITPNTIDER
-570 ETFDKIEEAMLKDA
+570 EAFDKIEEAMLKDV

-600 HTRILGLKDWQ
+600 HTRILGLKGWQ
-611 NLTVRGERPFYAWKQ
+611 NLTIRGERPFYAWKQ

-731 SKVEGLTIEDKFHV
+731 SKVEGLAIDDKFHV

-918 GYQQRINLS
+918 GYQQRIDLS

>member
-1 MSMKNFYLSAKL
+1 MKNFYLSAKL

-20 GFTNTAYAQND
+20 GFTNTAYAQNE
-31 APRVVI
+31 APRVVT
-37 PLDQSTTEKATVEL
+37 PLDQATEKATVEL
-51 LDDPFFYSFND
+51 LEDPFFYSFND

-97 NVDGYLKQVI
+97 NVEGYLKQVI
-107 DLNRTG
+107 DLNRAG

-139 FRLALRWLDAF
+139 FRLALRWLDAA

-164 PNIYFGRMKAYGDLK
+164 PDIYFGRMKAYGDLK

-185 AGAVKLEFALLVAPG
+185 AGAVKLEFTLLVAPG

-252 DQTPNFGGT
+252 EQTPNFGGT

-327 PTIILKADQQVRE
+327 PTITLKANQQVRE
-340 MKATPGKTDEQQLDF
+340 MKAAPGKTDEQQLDF

-432 AATSADLVENFTENR
+432 AATSADLVESFTENR

-452 FTGDAWKDYHKF
+452 FTGDAWKGYHKF

-503 LSPVSSAAKCTAE
+503 LTPASSAAKCTAE

-527 LTVGDADGKYVVG
+527 LTVGDGEGKYVVG

-548 FVSSESVEVQRV
+548 FVSSESVEVQSV
-560 TISPNTVDER
+560 TITPNTIDER

-584 DSKPLAVL
+584 DSEPLAVL

-600 HTRILGLKDWQ
+600 HTRILGLKGWQ

-753 GGNATSLNFMIDDV
+753 GGNATSLNFMLDDV

-816 SAQKKYFKISSEKL
+816 SAQKKYFKLSSEKL

-918 GYQQRINLS
+918 GYQQRIDLS